1 MRHRSLPAFAA
12 LLALFAF
19 GCATHPESIP
29 PGASS
34 PEGPTHVAA
43 RGVGGEV
50 TVTGRVESFTAGV
63 MVLATD
69 SGRETIRLEE
79 RTRGRENLLVGRRVS
94 VDVVR
99 GGDAPVAAEIRPAD
113 EHDH

>member
-12 LLALFAF
+12 LLALFAL
-19 GCATHPESIP
+19 GCATHPDSTP
-29 PGASS
+29 PDSTSPGGRTQVTGLGAS
-34 PEGPTHVAA
+34 
-43 RGVGGEV
+43 GEI
-50 TVTGRVESFTAGV
+50 TVTGSVESFTAGL

-79 RTRGRENLLVGRRVS
+79 RTRGREHLLVGRRVS

-99 GGDAPVAAEIRPAD
+99 GRDATVAAEIRPAD